1 MLTGT
6 EKLRGPWPAL
16 AALFVVAAALV
27 LLVPPVTIFC
37 SIFAVV
43 LKYRNHPES
52 DEEEDEGRD
61 GRR

>member
-1 MLTGT
+1 MDT
-6 EKLRGPWPAL
+6 AII
-16 AALFVVAAALV
+16 V